1 MINQE
6 TINKLIEMRLSAL
19 AEALKTQMQDKFFAD
34 ISFDERFGMLVD
46 IEFSSRKNNRLKRI
60 IKRAN
65 FDQPQADIADI
76 NYSYNRKLDK
86 TLISQL
92 SCCSYISESYNVIIM
107 GATGSGKSYLACA
120 LGMEACK
127 RFYSVNYI
135 RLPELLAEMAVARV
149 QGSFSKVLNQYK
161 KVSLLILDEWMLIH
175 LTDSEARDLFELIHS
190 RHKHFSTI
198 FCSQFSP
205 AGWHE
210 KIGEATIADAI
221 LDRIVHDSY
230 IIEIQNGKNDVSMR
244 EIYGLKNS

>member
-34 ISFDERFGMLVD
+34 ISSDERFGMLVD
-46 IEFSSRKNNRLKRI
+46 IEYSSRKNNRLKRI

-107 GATGSGKSYLACA
+107 GATGSG
-120 LGMEACK
+120 
-127 RFYSVNYI
+127 NYAKF
-135 RLPELLAEMAVARV
+135 LLM
-149 QGSFSKVLNQYK
+149 
-161 KVSLLILDEWMLIH
+161 
-175 LTDSEARDLFELIHS
+175 
-190 RHKHFSTI
+190 
-198 FCSQFSP
+198 
-205 AGWHE
+205 
-210 KIGEATIADAI
+210 
-221 LDRIVHDSY
+221 
-230 IIEIQNGKNDVSMR
+230 
-244 EIYGLKNS
+244 